1 MRGHWIA
8 MFVMGSLLTGC
19 ASSERQARYD
29 AAMRSTV
36 SELRIG
42 NLQAARTSVEVA
54 RENACKDCEED
65 KARDLELLIA
75 GAEAYSNGDRT
86 TAGEVWSET
95 ESVVLRDS
103 LARHESALGV
113 QVDEINQEGADW

>member
-1 MRGHWIA
+1 MT
-8 MFVMGSLLTGC
+8 MFVMGSLLAGC

-36 SELRIG
+36 SELRNG

-54 RENACKDCEED
+54 RENACKDCDED
-65 KARDLELLIA
+65 KARDLERLIS
-75 GAEAYSNGDRT
+75 GAEAYCNGDRA

-95 ESVVLRDS
+95 ESIVLRDS
-103 LARHESALGV
+103 LARHQSELGV
-113 QVDEINQEGADW
+113 QVDEIDQEGGEW